1 MRLRDFDINLLTLM
15 EAIWTTRSVS
25 AAARQLNLAQS
36 TVSATLNRLREQ
48 LEDDVFVWNGHEMVP
63 TPLASQLMPDVSE
76 VLSGVRSVLGKARGK
91 LADVEH
97 HLVIATADYVAAM
110 VGPELLARMGP
121 GQRALTLGFVEIKP
135 QLINKGSLPDI
146 DLFIFPTNAL
156 RVTGLRRQRLYR
168 DSYICIARAD
178 NDALYDGMPADEFL
192 ALPHVGYSAV
202 PRAIFSHESLLWDD
216 LGGGPNYKITM
227 TNYLV
232 FLRIVLNSDAVAIV
246 PRRMID
252 ASPPGLALKWIT
264 PPLLMPPL
272 DISMAWKAAHDDDK
286 AHVWLRTVLAELTS
300 GWTLPDGDAT

>member
-91 LADVEH
+91 LADVEQ
-97 HLVIATADYVAAM
+97 HLVIATADYVAALF
-110 VGPELLARMGP
+110 GPELLKRMGP
-121 GQRALTLGFVEIKP
+121 AQRALTLDFVEIKP
-135 QLINKGSLPDI
+135 QLINKSSLPDI
-146 DLFIFPTNAL
+146 DLFIFPMNAL
-156 RVTGLRRQRLYR
+156 RVTGLRRRHLYR
-168 DSYICIARAD
+168 DSYICIGHAD
-178 NDALYDGMPADEFL
+178 NDALYEGMPTDAFL
-192 ALPHVGYSAV
+192 ALPHVGYSAI
-202 PRAIFSHESLLWDD
+202 PRAVFSHESMLWDD
-216 LGGGPNYKITM
+216 LGDGPNYKITM

-246 PRRMID
+246 PRRMVE
-252 ASPPGLALKWIT
+252 ASPPGLPLKGIT
-264 PPLLMPPL
+264 PPLPISPL

-286 AHVWLRTVLAELTS
+286 AHVWLRDTLMEISA
-300 GWTLPDGDAT
+300 GWGTPDGA